1 MRGMTDTVLP
11 IILFTLANSL
21 TPGPNN
27 IMLTASGAAF
37 GYRKTVPHML
47 GIAAGFPVMTLA
59 VGLGLGEVFVR
70 YPFLHEALKWTGAA
84 YLLYLAWRVANASG
98 SDASRAGAKP
108 LTFTEAALFQWV
120 NPKAWTM
127 VLSAVP
133 AFTTVGGDYHAELLT
148 ITAVFAAL
156 CLPSASLWCGFG
168 MAIRR
173 LIQKP
178 QTLRIVNY
186 GLAAGVAFSVI
197 LLFI

>member
-1 MRGMTDTVLP
+1 MIDVLP

-37 GYRKTVPHML
+37 GYRRTVPHML
-47 GIAAGFPVMTLA
+47 GITAGFPLMTLA
-59 VGLGLGEVFVR
+59 VGLGLGEAFSR
-70 YPFLHEALKWTGAA
+70 YPFLHEALKWAGAA
-84 YLLYLAWRVANASG
+84 YLLYLAWRVANAGGPDSTG
-98 SDASRAGAKP
+98 VAAKP
-108 LTFTEAALFQWV
+108 LTFVEAALFQWV

-133 AFTTVGGDYHAELLT
+133 AFTTVGGGADYNAELLT

-173 LIQKP
+173 LIQNP
-178 QTLRIVNY
+178 ATLRVINCAL
-186 GLAAGVAFSVI
+186 GAGVAFSVI
-197 LLFI
+197 LLFV

>member
-1 MRGMTDTVLP
+1 MQDVLP

-37 GYRKTVPHML
+37 GYRRTIPHIL
-47 GIAAGFPVMTLA
+47 GIAAGFPLMTLA
-59 VGLGLGEVFVR
+59 VGLGLGRVFAL
-70 YPFLHEALKWTGAA
+70 YPALHEALKWLGAA
-84 YLLYLAWRVANASG
+84 YLLYLAWRVATAGRPENA
-98 SDASRAGAKP
+98 ASAKP

-133 AFTTVGGDYHAELLT
+133 AFTTVGGNYDAELLT

-156 CLPSASLWCGFG
+156 CIPSASLWCAFG

-173 LIQKP
+173 LVSDP
-178 QTLRIVNY
+178 ASLRAVNY
-186 GLAAGVAFSVI
+186 ALAAAVALSVVM
-197 LLFI
+197 LFI